1 VAAARTAEGAG
12 IAYVLATLTAPIA
25 FATRARTAR
34 QLFAFALA
42 EHESMLELRA
52 AAARSPSPERCA
64 LYLRH
69 ALDEERHATAF
80 ARHSAEIRRALG
92 LPAYGQP
99 RTECESLYERLG
111 ERSFLAFVHRGE
123 HRGRAQ
129 FDAYVAFFARR
140 GEAKL
145 RALFTALIED
155 ERRHESY
162 TRALLVE
169 HAGGEREARR
179 VLATMALWEAFR
191 RWRRVGSGLARLVYG
206 ASMFVLYLALFPFA
220 LALRVLRPER
230 SIRGGWES

>member
-1 VAAARTAEGAG
+1 MSSL
-12 IAYVLATLTAPIA
+12 AYVLATVTAPIA

-34 QLFAFALA
+34 QLFDFALA

-52 AAARSPSPERCA
+52 AAARSPSPERRA

-99 RTECESLYERLG
+99 RTDCEALYERLG

-123 HRGRAQ
+123 HRGRVQ

-140 GEAKL
+140 GDAKL

-162 TRALLVE
+162 THALLVE
-169 HAGGEREARR
+169 HAGSDRSAQR
-179 VLATMALWEAFR
+179 VLFTMALWEGFR
-191 RWRRVGSGLARLVYG
+191 MWRRSGQGLASLVYG
-206 ASMFVLYLALFPFA
+206 ASMLVLYVSLLPFA
-220 LALRVLRPER
+220 LMVRFMRPA
-230 SIRGGWES
+230 RGGWRS

>member
-1 VAAARTAEGAG
+1 MSSL
-12 IAYVLATLTAPIA
+12 AYVLATVTAPIA

-34 QLFAFALA
+34 QLFEFALA

-52 AAARSPSPERCA
+52 AAARSPSPERRA

-80 ARHSAEIRRALG
+80 SRHSAEIRRALG

-99 RTECESLYERLG
+99 RTDCEALYERLG
-111 ERSFLAFVHRGE
+111 EQSFLAFVHRGE
-123 HRGRAQ
+123 HRGRVQ

-140 GEAKL
+140 GDAKL

-169 HAGGEREARR
+169 HAGSDRGAQR
-179 VLATMALWEAFR
+179 VLFTMAMWEGFR
-191 RWRRVGSGLARLVYG
+191 RWRRAGQGLARLVYG
-206 ASMFVLYLALFPFA
+206 AAMLVLYAALLPFA
-220 LALRVLRPER
+220 VLLRLLRPEPKA
-230 SIRGGWES
+230 RGGWEP

>member
-1 VAAARTAEGAG
+1 MTSV
-12 IAYVLATLTAPIA
+12 AYVLATLTAPFA

-34 QLFAFALA
+34 QLFEFALA

-52 AAARSPSPERCA
+52 AAARSTSPERRA

-80 ARHSAEIRRALG
+80 ARHAGEIRRGLG

-99 RTECESLYERLG
+99 RTDCEALFDRLG

-123 HRGRAQ
+123 HRGRVQ

-140 GEAKL
+140 GDAKL

-155 ERRHESY
+155 ERRHEEY

-169 HAGGEREARR
+169 HAGEVGARR
-179 VLATMALWEAFR
+179 ALLTMALWEGFR
-191 RWRRVGSGLARLVYG
+191 RWRRAGQGIARVVYG
-206 ASMFVLYLALFPFA
+206 ASMLVLYAALLPFA
-220 LALRVLRPER
+220 LALRVLRPEGGA
-230 SIRGGWES
+230 RGGWEP

>member
-1 VAAARTAEGAG
+1 MTAVG
-12 IAYVLATLTAPIA
+12 YVLATLTAPIA

-52 AAARSPSPERCA
+52 AAARSPSPERRA

-99 RTECESLYERLG
+99 RTDCDGLYERLG
-111 ERSFLAFVHRGE
+111 EQSFLAFVHRGE
-123 HRGRAQ
+123 HRGRVQ

-140 GEAKL
+140 GDAKL

-155 ERRHESY
+155 ERRHEAYS
-162 TRALLVE
+162 RALLVE
-169 HAGGEREARR
+169 QAGDRGARR
-179 VLATMALWEAFR
+179 ALAKMALWDGLR
-191 RWRRVGSGLARLVYG
+191 RWHRAGQGLARVVYG
-206 ASMFVLYLALFPFA
+206 ASMLLLYVALLPFA
-220 LALRVLRPER
+220 LLLRVFRPQR
-230 SIRGGWES
+230 GARGGWEP